1 MSSEDFKCAVRAG
14 KLSEALLLA
23 ISKAPELT
31 ITTWIASPDTNEQ
44 TVPIDN
50 SLRTEINLVA
60 GEINNV
66 VGERMLSNR
75 HPEIERVHFR
85 EVERAT
91 ETIGENLETVQK
103 MLRSLAAFQP
113 QSSQLVRKEL
123 SVKSLPANKNSYP
136 LEPEESAITS
146 SDNASIDTAAESIP
160 SESEYEP
167 DESVVDDLMSL
178 ADLDSDDLNEVTE
191 PSPSEDEDW
200 GDWLDEDS
208 TPEVNRDRPEE
219 SSEEWQ

>member
-1 MSSEDFKCAVRAG
+1 MSSEDFKGAVRAG

-23 ISKAPELT
+23 MSKAPELT
-31 ITTWIASPDTNEQ
+31 ITTWIASPDTNDQ

-85 EVERAT
+85 EVKRAT
-91 ETIGENLETVQK
+91 DTIGENLETVQK

-113 QSSQLVRKEL
+113 QSFQLVRKQL
-123 SVKSLPANKNSYP
+123 PIKSISPNKNSYP
-136 LEPEESAITS
+136 SEPEESTITS
-146 SDNASIDTAAESIP
+146 SDNASIDTAAQSIP
-160 SESEYEP
+160 SESEFDP

-178 ADLDSDDLNEVTE
+178 TDLDTDDLNEVTE
-191 PSPSEDEDW
+191 PLSSEDEDW
-200 GDWLDEDS
+200 GDWLDDDS
-208 TPEVNRDRPEE
+208 TSEANRDRPEE